1 MVVHGVASVW
11 LWNFFILR
19 ARVLLAGTLVE

>member
-11 LWNFFILR
+11 LWDFFILG